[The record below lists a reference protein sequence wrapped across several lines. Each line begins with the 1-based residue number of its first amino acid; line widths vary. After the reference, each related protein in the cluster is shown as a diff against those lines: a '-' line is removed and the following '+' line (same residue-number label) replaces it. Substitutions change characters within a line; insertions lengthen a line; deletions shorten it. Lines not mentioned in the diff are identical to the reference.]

1 MPSPSG
7 PAAMPPRLDP
17 SAAMPSQP
25 HRRPP
30 RRQPLRTFL
39 ALAAAAFTTL
49 LLSTAAAARAQSL
62 LLGPAADAL
71 VVVLPSNRSIAARAA
86 AFGPRPP
93 APPPPPPVP
102 DPDVDDA
109 ALIAI
114 LASDAPPLAGY
125 LVPVQR
131 LTPDNTAHGCVPVP
145 GPARGPGPWMPGPPA
160 DPVPNGL
167 YDADVPPE
175 LAEWAE
181 QALGVPSL
189 SPGMLDDPTHDD
201 GTFPWIAVVER
212 GTCAFID
219 KVRAMQRSGA
229 AGVIVGDNEPDG
241 VGLLT
246 MYAGG
251 DTSDVHVPSVFVPR
265 AGYEALLLDAAGE
278 AAPVAWIVAA
288 RPGADGTVPEW
299 TVVDVILASVV
310 APLALLLCV
319 YTLCR
324 ACIYVTPGGTGG
336 STSTARNEPATP
348 QRVLDALPTIVY
360 NRAKARED
368 DPTSCVVCLD
378 EFEDDQTLRVLPCAH
393 PFHVACID
401 TWLTERKNVCPICRF
416 ELVDTSADDGEANA
430 DDADDADDDDDVDS
444 DSAPLLRVLR
454 ERARARAQARPRTR
468 RNSTT
473 AGAAAASATAAAAPA
488 PVTPP
493 FMIPQDGWHR
503 PPTPIPAASGALPAV
518 AVSAPADLARGN
530 PGGAVPVALSP
541 ATPAS
546 LVWALA
552 AHARTDDEDEEE
564 SEEEEEEEDG
574 LLARTPHPGGDVW
587 DLVPQELRGE
597 DTLRASESSDGGE
610 TSGES
615 VPAETE

>member
-1 MPSPSG
+1 
-7 PAAMPPRLDP
+7 MPPRLVDP
-17 SAAMPSQP
+17 AAPMPSQP

-30 RRQPLRTFL
+30 RRRPLRTFL
-39 ALAAAAFTTL
+39 ALAAAALTTL

-145 GPARGPGPWMPGPPA
+145 GPVRGPGPWMPGPPA
-160 DPVPNGL
+160 DPVPNGIDDL
-167 YDADVPPE
+167 DVPPE

-181 QALGVPSL
+181 QARSVPSL
-189 SPGMLDDPTHDD
+189 SPGMLDDT
-201 GTFPWIAVVER
+201 GETFPWIAVVER

-288 RPGADGTVPEW
+288 RLGADGTVPEW

-324 ACIYVTPGGTGG
+324 ACIYVTPGGTGA
-336 STSTARNEPATP
+336 STSAARNEPATP
-348 QRVLDALPTIVY
+348 QRVLDALPTIAY
-360 NRAKARED
+360 NRAKARDD

-416 ELVDTSADDGEANA
+416 ELVDTTAEGEEN
-430 DDADDADDDDDVDS
+430 ADDDDDDDNDS

-468 RNSTT
+468 RNSTS
-473 AGAAAASATAAAAPA
+473 GATASAA

-503 PPTPIPAASGALPAV
+503 PPTPIPAASGAPLAV

-530 PGGAVPVALSP
+530 PAVPVALSP

-552 AHARTDDEDEEE
+552 AHARADDDEE
-564 SEEEEEEEDG
+564 SEEEEEGEGEG
-574 LLARTPHPGGDVW
+574 ALGRTPHPDGGVW

-597 DTLRASESSDGGE
+597 EALRASESSDGAE
-610 TSGES
+610 TAGES
-615 VPAETE
+615 VQAESVSE

>member
-1 MPSPSG
+1 
-7 PAAMPPRLDP
+7 MPPRLDP
-17 SAAMPSQP
+17 PAAMPSQP

-30 RRQPLRTFL
+30 RRQPFRTFL

-175 LAEWAE
+175 LAKWAE
-181 QALGVPSL
+181 QALSVPSL
-189 SPGMLDDPTHDD
+189 SPGMLDDTDE
-201 GTFPWIAVVER
+201 TFPWIAVVER

-229 AGVIVGDNEPDG
+229 SAVIVGDNEPDG

-348 QRVLDALPTIVY
+348 QRVLDALPTIAY
-360 NRAKARED
+360 NRAKARDD

-378 EFEDDQTLRVLPCAH
+378 DFEDDQTLRVLPCSH

-401 TWLTERKNVCPICRF
+401 TWLTERKNVCPICRG
-416 ELVDTSADDGEANA
+416 S
-430 DDADDADDDDDVDS
+430 
-444 DSAPLLRVLR
+444 
-454 ERARARAQARPRTR
+454 
-468 RNSTT
+468 
-473 AGAAAASATAAAAPA
+473 AASATAA

-503 PPTPIPAASGALPAV
+503 PPTPIPAASGALPPV

-552 AHARTDDEDEEE
+552 AHARADDDDDEE
-564 SEEEEEEEDG
+564 SEEEEG
-574 LLARTPHPGGDVW
+574 SLGRTLHPGDGAVW
-587 DLVPQELRGE
+587 DLVPQELREE
-597 DTLRASESSDGGE
+597 DALRTSESSDGGASE
-610 TSGES
+610 TAGQS
-615 VPAETE
+615 VQTETE